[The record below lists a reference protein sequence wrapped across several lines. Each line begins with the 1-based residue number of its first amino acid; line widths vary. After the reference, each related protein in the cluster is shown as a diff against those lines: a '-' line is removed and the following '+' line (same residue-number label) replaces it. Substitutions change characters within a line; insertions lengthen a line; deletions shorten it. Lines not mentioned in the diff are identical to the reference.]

1 MTQFTQAKLFRQSC
15 LAAAVSIF
23 AAPTVYALQDLSDE
37 ALSATTGEGVALTLE
52 NFKMVFQGPN
62 DRSTASS
69 YASGMVDPGKND
81 TGFIRIIPTG
91 ENYEQLGQ
99 RAYDKIYKAA
109 YVDAYQQ
116 GRVTGYNGVY
126 DSTFLSSKSTYETN
140 NATRVTNETIA
151 TYSTEYRGRLVQSY
165 LESPTMKAY
174 YDQRY
179 ADYYNGSSAGLSF
192 ENDGTTKES
201 ITPLLKAKSQAAA
214 LKNTYEM
221 SYYTVT
227 IVRVTCQPLR
237 LFIKIMSQEKL
248 HVQIL

>member
-1 MTQFTQAKLFRQSC
+1 MTQFTQAKLFRQCC
-15 LAAAVSIF
+15 LAAAVSMF
-23 AAPTVYALQDLSDE
+23 AAPSVYALQDLSDE

-69 YASGMVDPGKND
+69 YASGMVDPGKSD

-126 DSTFLSSKSTYETN
+126 DSTFISSKSTY
-140 NATRVTNETIA
+140 
-151 TYSTEYRGRLVQSY
+151 
-165 LESPTMKAY
+165 
-174 YDQRY
+174 
-179 ADYYNGSSAGLSF
+179 
-192 ENDGTTKES
+192 
-201 ITPLLKAKSQAAA
+201 
-214 LKNTYEM
+214 
-221 SYYTVT
+221 
-227 IVRVTCQPLR
+227 
-237 LFIKIMSQEKL
+237 
-248 HVQIL
+248 